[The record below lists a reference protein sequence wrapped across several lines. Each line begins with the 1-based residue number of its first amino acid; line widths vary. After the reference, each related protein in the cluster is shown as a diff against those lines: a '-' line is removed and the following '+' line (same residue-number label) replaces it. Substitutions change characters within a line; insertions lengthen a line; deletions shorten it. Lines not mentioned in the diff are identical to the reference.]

1 MMIDDFSKVVSIKT
15 FVKKYPNFLTEKSIR
30 WIISKNKKSLDSSIL
45 RISNRLY
52 LIEDKFLSF
61 IKSGKC
67 V

>member
-1 MMIDDFSKVVSIKT
+1 MIEDFQSLISIKK

-30 WIISKNKKSLDSSIL
+30 WIISKNKKALDSSIL

-61 IKSGKC
+61 LKSGKC
-67 V
+67 I